1 MELKKKILVADDD
14 PDLLTQTTMMLKE
27 RGFDVV
33 GAESAAEAYK
43 LFEANDIYAAALDL
57 IMEEMDSGFM
67 LSYKIK
73 KTEKG
78 KKIPVVILTSATY
91 LTGFKFDTTTK
102 EEKSWLKC
110 DAILNKPVVV
120 DDLIKKI
127 EEFYSAAE

>member
-1 MELKKKILVADDD
+1 METKKKILIADDD
-14 PDLLTQTTMMLKE
+14 PDILAQTKLLLEE
-27 RGFDVV
+27 RGFGVIP
-33 GAESAAEAYK
+33 AESAASALK

-57 IMEEMDSGFM
+57 IMEEMDSGFT

-91 LTGFKFDTTTK
+91 LTGFKFDATTK

-110 DAILNKPVVV
+110 DAILNKPVDVE
-120 DDLIKKI
+120 DLLMKI
-127 EEFYSAAE
+127 EEYYSGTL